1 MSNKN
6 FTILPTSIMNKIFD
20 SKQYFDRAL
29 KADKELEYFGEL
41 VNMFPNISDDFIEK
55 LALEKYVSLCL
66 IALYLKNKIH
76 EKDEDVTLQSILS
89 IKEDTKCIYDK
100 LIECRKIKNLE
111 EIPLG
116 ICNPSWPLEQENIL
130 YKDYIEKE
138 NAFAAYTFFNF
149 FDRSGLYQEDFEDSI
164 INKSLGEEYKHLN
177 YRLKKYF
184 QYIKFFDY
192 LPWTF
197 KLETGWFF
205 EQDFDE
211 HGNDI
216 TEDYELSEV
225 DVDYTKISWVY
236 NF

>member
-1 MSNKN
+1 MSDKK
-6 FTILPTSIMNKIFD
+6 FTILPTVIMNKIFD
-20 SKQYFDRAL
+20 SKQDFDRAL
-29 KADKELEYFGEL
+29 KAEKELQYFEEL
-41 VNMFPNISDDFIEK
+41 VNMFPNISDELIEK
-55 LALEKYVSLCL
+55 LASERYISLCF
-66 IALYLKNKIH
+66 IALYLKNKIRQD
-76 EKDEDVTLQSILS
+76 DEHITIQTILS
-89 IKEDTKCIYDK
+89 IKEDTKCVYDK
-100 LIECRKIKNLE
+100 LAESRKIKNLE

-130 YKDYIEKE
+130 YKGYIENE

-149 FDRSGLYQEDFEDSI
+149 FDASELYEEEFEDSI
-164 INKSLGEEYKHLN
+164 IDKNLGEEYNHLN

-197 KLETGWFF
+197 KIETGWFF
-205 EQDFDE
+205 ERDFDE
-211 HGNDI
+211 HGKDL
-216 TEDYELSEV
+216 TEDYGLSEV